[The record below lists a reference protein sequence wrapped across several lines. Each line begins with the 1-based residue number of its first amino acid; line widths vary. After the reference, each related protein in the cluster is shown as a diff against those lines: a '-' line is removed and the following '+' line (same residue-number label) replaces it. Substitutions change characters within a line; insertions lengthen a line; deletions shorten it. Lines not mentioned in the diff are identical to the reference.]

1 MANCPGHEVMLVE
14 KRERRGRVLEGA
26 AAVRE
31 VSKEKKVLGRGLEG
45 QRGLGTCGVRTGR
58 FP

>member
-1 MANCPGHEVMLVE
+1 MANCPGQVVMEVE
-14 KRERRGRVLEGA
+14 KRERRGRVAEGA

-45 QRGLGTCGVRTGR
+45 QRGLGTCGVRIGR